1 MNTKK
6 GEGMIRTQNLLKKYN
21 EFKAVDNLS
30 LEVKEGEIY
39 GFLGPNGAGKT
50 TTILMLL
57 GILKPTQGEVYLF
70 GQNITKDFLSI
81 KKKMGVVSEKQY
93 LYKEMTAGEY
103 LNFFADLYGVKN
115 RKKKIDQLL
124 EAVNLLEVRNRKLG
138 AFSRGMQ
145 QKLGFARALLHD
157 PQLLL
162 LDEPVS
168 GLDPTGIKQIRDLIE
183 QQNKKGRTIF
193 ISSHLLSEVERLCG
207 KVGIINKGRLLAED
221 TMDNL
226 RKRLT
231 DLVELEI
238 ELTEGKKEIV
248 DTLAAFDFIKGLK
261 REENLLTIK
270 VKADKD
276 YRAQISEA
284 ISQQGGVVLGIKK
297 KEMSLEEA
305 FITITEKNIS
315 LLTEKEKEA
324 AE

>member
-1 MNTKK
+1 
-6 GEGMIRTQNLLKKYN
+6 MIRTQNLTKKYN
-21 EFKAVDNLS
+21 GFKAVNNLS

-57 GILKPTQGEVYLF
+57 GILKPTQGEIYLF
-70 GQNITKDFLSI
+70 GQDMTKDSLSI

-103 LNFFADLYGVKN
+103 LNFFADLYAVKN
-115 RKKKIDQLL
+115 RKKKIEGLL
-124 EAVNLLEVRNRKLG
+124 GAVNLLEVRNKKLG

-168 GLDPTGIKQIRDLIE
+168 GLDPTGIKQVRDLIE
-183 QQNKKGRTIF
+183 QENRKGRTIF

-207 KVGIINKGRLLAED
+207 RVGIINKGRLLAED
-221 TMDNL
+221 SMDNL

-231 DLVELEI
+231 DVVELEI
-238 ELTEGKKEIV
+238 ELSQAKKKII

-261 REENLLTIK
+261 REKNILTIK
-270 VKADKD
+270 VKTDQD
-276 YRAQISEA
+276 YRAQISQA
-284 ISQQGGVVLGIKK
+284 ISQQGGVILGIKK

-315 LLTEKEKEA
+315 LLAEKEKEPT
-324 AE
+324 E

>member
-1 MNTKK
+1 
-6 GEGMIRTQNLLKKYN
+6 MIRTQNLLKKYN

-93 LYKEMTAGEY
+93 LYKGMTAGEY

-183 QQNKKGRTIF
+183 QENKKGRTIF

-231 DLVELEI
+231 DVVELEI
-238 ELTEGKKEIV
+238 ELTEAKKEII
-248 DTLAAFDFIKGLK
+248 DTLTAFDFIKGLK
-261 REENLLTIK
+261 REKNLLTIK
-270 VKADKD
+270 VKTDKD

-284 ISQQGGVVLGIKK
+284 ISQQRGVVLGIKK

>member
-1 MNTKK
+1 
-6 GEGMIRTQNLLKKYN
+6 MIRTQNLLKKYN

-70 GQNITKDFLSI
+70 GQNITRDFLSI

-124 EAVNLLEVRNRKLG
+124 EAVNLLEVKNRKLG

-183 QQNKKGRTIF
+183 QENKKGRTIF

-231 DLVELEI
+231 DVAELEI
-238 ELTEGKKEIV
+238 ELTEAKKKII

-261 REENLLTIK
+261 KEENLLTIK

-284 ISQQGGVVLGIKK
+284 ISQQGGVVLAIKK

>member
-1 MNTKK
+1 
-6 GEGMIRTQNLLKKYN
+6 MIRTQNLLKKYN

-221 TMDNL
+221 SMDNL

-231 DLVELEI
+231 DVVELEI
-238 ELTEGKKEIV
+238 ELSEAKKGII
-248 DTLAAFDFIKGLK
+248 DTLSAFDFIKGLK
-261 REENLLTIK
+261 RKENLLTIK

-324 AE
+324 AK

>member
-1 MNTKK
+1 
-6 GEGMIRTQNLLKKYN
+6 MIRTQNLTKKYN

-70 GQNITKDFLSI
+70 GQNIAKDFLSI

-183 QQNKKGRTIF
+183 QENKKGRTIF

-226 RKRLT
+226 RRRLT
-231 DLVELEI
+231 DVAELEI
-238 ELTEGKKEIV
+238 ELTEAKKKII

-261 REENLLTIK
+261 REKNLLTIK

>member
-1 MNTKK
+1 
-6 GEGMIRTQNLLKKYN
+6 MIRTQNLTKKYN

-124 EAVNLLEVRNRKLG
+124 EGVNLLEVKNRKLG

-162 LDEPVS
+162 MDEPVS

-183 QQNKKGRTIF
+183 QENKKGRTIF

-231 DLVELEI
+231 DVVELEI
-238 ELTEGKKEIV
+238 ELTEAKKEII

-261 REENLLTIK
+261 REENLLTTK

-276 YRAQISEA
+276 YRARISEA

-305 FITITEKNIS
+305 FITINEKNIS

>member
-1 MNTKK
+1 
-6 GEGMIRTQNLLKKYN
+6 MIRTQNLTKKYN

-93 LYKEMTAGEY
+93 LYKEMTADEY

-183 QQNKKGRTIF
+183 QENKKGRTIF

-231 DLVELEI
+231 DVVELEI
-238 ELTEGKKEIV
+238 ELTEAKKEII

-261 REENLLTIK
+261 REKNLLTIK

>member
-1 MNTKK
+1 
-6 GEGMIRTQNLLKKYN
+6 MIRTQNLTKKYN

-183 QQNKKGRTIF
+183 QENKKGRTIF

-231 DLVELEI
+231 DVVELEI
-238 ELTEGKKEIV
+238 ELTEAKKKII

>member
-1 MNTKK
+1 
-6 GEGMIRTQNLLKKYN
+6 MIRTQNLLKKYN

-70 GQNITKDFLSI
+70 GQNITKNFLSI

-183 QQNKKGRTIF
+183 QENKKGRTIF

-231 DLVELEI
+231 DVVELEI
-238 ELTEGKKEIV
+238 ELTEAKKEII

-261 REENLLTIK
+261 REKNLLTIK
-270 VKADKD
+270 IKADKD

-284 ISQQGGVVLGIKK
+284 ISRQGGVVLGIKK

>member
-1 MNTKK
+1 
-6 GEGMIRTQNLLKKYN
+6 MIRTQNLLKKYN

-231 DLVELEI
+231 DVVELEI
-238 ELTEGKKEIV
+238 ELTEAKKEIV

-261 REENLLTIK
+261 RKENLLTIK